1 MSDNK
6 HGMNNA
12 IVSRIRSALEEV
24 KSAAADSLDS
34 IPSSVGRRPTDLA
47 KILGIDMK
55 LAWKLG
61 RLLRAN
67 TPGEILHSIAGS
79 AGIKKTITGIQH
91 SGADAEK
98 VDRLQSACDAL
109 LAMIKELAGDRGS
122 FETLVTGM
130 GEADSLQLSIDM
142 RRKYFSA
149 VSSMIGVQCASQ
161 YRMISI
167 GPESDPELGPESD
180 TYSVAAVHSW
190 SDLKQFTLH
199 GGIALHRP
207 TELSGCKCCHFS
219 RVENLDPSVSDSLPV
234 LPEFSRL
241 DQITLAESVPDGVDS
256 IGAFRRVDTNLGL
269 GSSADVTLGQVAHG
283 LRPLS
288 SDGGGVFFQDC
299 VELKV
304 PCKELV
310 LDLIV
315 APGLMPELAAPQMKM
330 HSLWSSLGHG
340 APDDRDQLPVDF
352 KITKLRVDEVPQ
364 SHPQGWSRSSRQSLF
379 SLVSSR
385 MNWNFAQFDHF
396 RICLSFPF
404 MPSKMQTLV
413 ELKPKAR

>member
-1 MSDNK
+1 
-6 HGMNNA
+6 
-12 IVSRIRSALEEV
+12 
-24 KSAAADSLDS
+24 
-34 IPSSVGRRPTDLA
+34 
-47 KILGIDMK
+47 
-55 LAWKLG
+55 
-61 RLLRAN
+61 
-67 TPGEILHSIAGS
+67 
-79 AGIKKTITGIQH
+79 
-91 SGADAEK
+91 
-98 VDRLQSACDAL
+98 
-109 LAMIKELAGDRGS
+109 
-122 FETLVTGM
+122 
-130 GEADSLQLSIDM
+130 
-142 RRKYFSA
+142 
-149 VSSMIGVQCASQ
+149 MIGVQCASQ
-161 YRMISI
+161 YRMIAI
-167 GPESDPELGPESD
+167 GPEPGTETG

-199 GGIALHRP
+199 GGIVLHRP

-241 DQITLAESVPDGVDS
+241 DQITLAESIPDGLDS
-256 IGAFRRVDTNLGL
+256 IGSFRRVDTNLGL

-283 LRPLS
+283 LRPMS
-288 SDGGGVFFQDC
+288 NDGGVFFQDC
-299 VELKV
+299 VELRV
-304 PCKELV
+304 PSKELV

-340 APDDRDQLPVDF
+340 DPDDRDQLPVDF
-352 KITKLRVDEVPQ
+352 NITKLRVDEVPQ

-404 MPSKMQTLV
+404 MPSKIQTLV